1 MLLNLQKIVN
11 VDERKRLQLLI
22 ESIKPKNFGIII
34 ARTAAE
40 GRKVADLHD
49 EINGLAQKWNDME
62 ESLKEANGPQKILSE
77 ADKTTSL
84 IRDFLTND
92 YQHIVVND
100 KEIYNNVKT
109 FMTAIAPDKVKIVE
123 HYTGKAAI
131 FEHYGINKQRLKLRL
146 GRQPQ

>member
-1 MLLNLQKIVN
+1 
-11 VDERKRLQLLI
+11 
-22 ESIKPKNFGIII
+22 
-34 ARTAAE
+34 
-40 GRKVADLHD
+40 
-49 EINGLAQKWNDME
+49 ME

-131 FEHYGINKQRLKLRL
+131 LNTTASISRLKLRL
-146 GRQPQ
+146 GRQPP